1 MSASQVETGDN
12 QHDAKAIG
20 FMKWL
25 IPFARN
31 AESRPIEICE
41 RKIQQISS
49 QEVLN
54 YGIPQHHE

>member
-1 MSASQVETGDN
+1 MSAARFESGDN
-12 QHDAKAIG
+12 HHDAKAIE

-25 IPFARN
+25 ILFARN
-31 AESRPIEICE
+31 AERRPIEICE
-41 RKIQQISS
+41 RKMQQISS